1 MKATYWY
8 RLKTP
13 QCRISRDMKKMTRV
27 ARSIREMMKNPIQ
40 AMDYLSMHGCH
51 YQSRTERENDMSRLI
66 DADLLMRKC
75 EKWLKP
81 KASDEDKM
89 VSVADIAV
97 STLMEIEEQ
106 PTAFDVE
113 KVLNELKHEESEA
126 LRRYSESKGTAYAFS
141 DKCSCDNWAKAIEIV
156 KRGGVDEK

>member
-1 MKATYWY
+1 
-8 RLKTP
+8 
-13 QCRISRDMKKMTRV
+13 
-27 ARSIREMMKNPIQ
+27 
-40 AMDYLSMHGCH
+40 
-51 YQSRTERENDMSRLI
+51 MSRLI

-81 KASDEDKM
+81 KA
-89 VSVADIAV
+89 
-97 STLMEIEEQ
+97 
-106 PTAFDVE
+106 
-113 KVLNELKHEESEA
+113 SEA

>member
-1 MKATYWY
+1 
-8 RLKTP
+8 
-13 QCRISRDMKKMTRV
+13 
-27 ARSIREMMKNPIQ
+27 
-40 AMDYLSMHGCH
+40 
-51 YQSRTERENDMSRLI
+51 MSRLI

-81 KASDEDKM
+81 KAPDEDEM
-89 VSVADIAV
+89 VSLADIAV
-97 STLMEIEEQ
+97 SMLMEIEEQ

-113 KVLNELKHEESEA
+113 KVLNELKNEESEA

-141 DKCSCDNWAKAIEIV
+141 DKCSCDNWAKAIGIV

>member
-1 MKATYWY
+1 M
-8 RLKTP
+8 P
-13 QCRISRDMKKMTRV
+13 
-27 ARSIREMMKNPIQ
+27 
-40 AMDYLSMHGCH
+40 GCH

-66 DADLLMRKC
+66 DAELLMRKC

-81 KASDEDKM
+81 KAPDEDEM

-113 KVLNELKHEESEA
+113 KVVKELEDLKMRYYFTIANTGGADKDCAYLN
-126 LRRYSESKGTAYAFS
+126 TANAI
-141 DKCSCDNWAKAIEIV
+141 DKAIEIV

>member
-1 MKATYWY
+1 M
-8 RLKTP
+8 R
-13 QCRISRDMKKMTRV
+13 
-27 ARSIREMMKNPIQ
+27 
-40 AMDYLSMHGCH
+40 GCH

-81 KASDEDKM
+81 KAPDEDEM

-113 KVLNELKHEESEA
+113 KVVRELRDLKMRYYFTIANTGDADKDCAYLN
-126 LRRYSESKGTAYAFS
+126 TANAI
-141 DKCSCDNWAKAIEIV
+141 DKAIEIV
-156 KRGGVDEK
+156 KRGGRDGK

>member
-1 MKATYWY
+1 
-8 RLKTP
+8 
-13 QCRISRDMKKMTRV
+13 
-27 ARSIREMMKNPIQ
+27 
-40 AMDYLSMHGCH
+40 
-51 YQSRTERENDMSRLI
+51 MSRLI

-81 KASDEDKM
+81 
-89 VSVADIAV
+89 V

-113 KVLNELKHEESEA
+113 KVVRELRDLKMRYYLTIANTGDADKDCAYLNIA
-126 LRRYSESKGTAYAFS
+126 NAI
-141 DKCSCDNWAKAIEIV
+141 DKAIEIV